1 MFTVEPNKSST
12 VEFRVNSL
20 QDIVNVILPHFIKY
34 PLQTKKH
41 IDFLFFQKTFFPLK
55 NINLQDIIKLE
66 TILKTLI
73 KN

>member
-1 MFTVEPNKSST
+1 MHEKDRALLNAVRDFFGGIGSISKPNKSST

-41 IDFLFFQKTFFPLK
+41 IDFLLFQKIPAAR
-55 NINLQDIIKLE
+55 
-66 TILKTLI
+66 
-73 KN
+73 